1 MSLLLSDRAFPP
13 VHLPTN
19 PSQSRVI

>member
-13 VHLPTN
+13 FHLPTN
-19 PSQSRVI
+19 PSQSLVI